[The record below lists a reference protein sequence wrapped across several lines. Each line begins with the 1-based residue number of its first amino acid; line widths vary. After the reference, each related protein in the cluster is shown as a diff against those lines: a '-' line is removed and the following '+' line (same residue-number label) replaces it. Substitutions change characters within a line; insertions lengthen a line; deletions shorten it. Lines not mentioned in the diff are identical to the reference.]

1 MSTGKPSK
9 PTDPKRNEQKQ
20 ARRFLTVKFIAG
32 DLGYCKKTV
41 RRWIEAGL
49 LPHHRIGRQFRVA
62 EDDYRAF
69 LALRR
74 NG

>member
-1 MSTGKPSK
+1 MNIPRSSK
-9 PTDPKRNEQKQ
+9 PHDLKPKKPKHKP
-20 ARRFLTVKFIAG
+20 RFLTVAFIAG
-32 DLGYCKKTV
+32 DLGYCEKTV

-74 NG
+74 NA